1 MTRTKERE
9 IATAEGSASSAQR
22 LDPALF
28 AASFSK
34 PAFANSTSTASHDEE
49 EGHTKEQSRQRGKRK
64 GGIIKDK
71 NGESIRRLNDGRTT
85 VRVLEKRK
93 FEDPSMERIEEVV
106 KRPESVDSSQSLPT
120 AKARRFKKDRL
131 GLKGTQDSIPSTSR
145 ALKPKS
151 DDLKGKSKKKKS
163 AEDPLGLEDP
173 AFQKGGEMAH
183 LGLSAVGKKSTG
195 KDNNAIKKR
204 KTMSTL
210 RRGDA
215 GRGGPAPSKNGIAAK
230 FVRSS

>member
-1 MTRTKERE
+1 MARAKESNNLK
-9 IATAEGSASSAQR
+9 AGGSTSSAQR

-34 PAFANSTSTASHDEE
+34 PAFADSTSKPSNEE
-49 EGHTKEQSRQRGKRK
+49 EAKERVRQKARRK
-64 GGIIKDK
+64 DGIVKDK
-71 NGESIRRLNDGRTT
+71 DGNPIKRLKDGRTT

-93 FEDPSMERIEEVV
+93 FDDSSIERIEDVV

-120 AKARRFKKDRL
+120 AKARRFKKEKL
-131 GLKGTQDSIPSTSR
+131 GLKGTQATIPSTSR

-151 DDLKGKSKKKKS
+151 DDQKGKSKKKRS
-163 AEDPLGLEDP
+163 EEDPLGLEDP
-173 AFQKGGEMAH
+173 AFEKGGEMAH
-183 LGLSAVGKKSTG
+183 LGLSAIKKKTVGNGVISSR
-195 KDNNAIKKR
+195 KR

-215 GRGGPAPSKNGIAAK
+215 GRGGPAASKNGIAAK
-230 FVRSS
+230 FVRSG

>member
-1 MTRTKERE
+1 MTRAKERD
-9 IATAEGSASSAQR
+9 TVNAEGSASSAQR

-34 PAFANSTSTASHDEE
+34 PAFADSTSTPSNHE
-49 EGHTKEQSRQRGKRK
+49 EGRTKESARQKAKRK
-64 GGIIKDK
+64 AGIVKDK
-71 NGESIRRLNDGRTT
+71 DGQSIRKLKDGRTT

-93 FEDPSMERIEEVV
+93 FDDQSVERIEDIVR
-106 KRPESVDSSQSLPT
+106 RPEAVDSSQSLPT
-120 AKARRFKKDRL
+120 AKAKKFKKDRL
-131 GLKGTQDSIPSTSR
+131 GLNGTQGSIPSTSR

-151 DDLKGKSKKKKS
+151 DDQKGKSKKKKS

-173 AFQKGGEMAH
+173 AFEKGGEMAH
-183 LGLSAVGKKSTG
+183 LGLSAIRKKSAG
-195 KDNNAIKKR
+195 KDNTASKKR